1 MTSELGSA
9 KRSSIVSKLFS
20 ISGVRRIIHT
30 GLPRH
35 STVICCPNSNL
46 EISARAG
53 APAARALALGFQEA
67 TKGTATPTAPTAPTT
82 DVAPTRKRRRP
93 LFTPSLLIKGSPHR
107 QNFIRALFVT
117 RTIFEIWLILKKST
131 H

>member
-9 KRSSIVSKLFS
+9 KRSSIVSRLFS

-67 TKGTATPTAPTAPTT
+67 TKGTATPTAPTAPAT

-93 LFTPSLLIKGSPHR
+93 RSEERRVGKECRARWSP
-107 QNFIRALFVT
+107 QQ
-117 RTIFEIWLILKKST
+117 LKKEEVLARL
-131 H
+131 